1 MTGGIFTVKAM
12 QSSDRAK
19 ATFVILAATVFG
31 IGGSEILKDVFSLLS
46 VNYDHDDGNSLLNYL
61 VLPISFLIAFG
72 LYRLYQAWGEDIYK
86 IGFLLFVLL
95 HIDVLVTVFAAYKNF
110 PFIVYLLVG
119 IALDMAYSLT
129 FLMVVTRS
137 MGRKND

>member
-1 MTGGIFTVKAM
+1 MKAM